1 MSKFKILFI
10 SLILVGLCSP
20 SILAQETKFPKPR
33 GWVNDHAGILNQS
46 ERSLLS
52 ALANELERA
61 TSAEIA
67 VVTLNTIGTT
77 PIEEYAVDLFEK
89 WGIGKKDKDNGLLIL
104 VAVNERQV
112 RIEVGYGLEGVITD
126 GLAGQIIREKIVPEF
141 RQGNFGRGLL
151 AAAATT
157 ANLIAKE
164 AGVELREL
172 GSIPRETY
180 HIRQKSALESL
191 LGNLIYFMFLFFIF
205 GGRFFIF
212 PLFFPFFGGGRYWS
226 RGGGGFGGGFGGF
239 GGGLSGGGGASGSW

>member
-1 MSKFKILFI
+1 MLKFKKLFI
-10 SLILVGLCSP
+10 SLIIVGLCCF
-20 SILAQETKFPKPR
+20 SINAQGTKSPKPR
-33 GWVNDHAGILNQS
+33 DWVNDHAGILSQS

-52 ALANELERA
+52 ALINELERA

-67 VVTLNTIGTT
+67 VVTLNTIGEAS
-77 PIEEYAVDLFEK
+77 IEGYAVALFEK

-104 VAVNERQV
+104 VAVKERKV
-112 RIEVGYGLEGVITD
+112 KIEVGYGLEGVITD

-151 AAAATT
+151 AATATT

-172 GSIPRETY
+172 SSIPRETY
-180 HIRQKSALESL
+180 YIRPKSALERL
-191 LGNLIYFMFLFFIF
+191 LGNLVYFMFLFLIF

-239 GGGLSGGGGASGSW
+239 GGGMSGGGGASGGW